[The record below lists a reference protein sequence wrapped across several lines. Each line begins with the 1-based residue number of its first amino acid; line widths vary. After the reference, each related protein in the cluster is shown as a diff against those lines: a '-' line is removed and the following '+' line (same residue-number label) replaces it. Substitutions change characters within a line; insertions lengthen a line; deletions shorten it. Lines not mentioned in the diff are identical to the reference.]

1 MRKIAEKEDYVLQ
14 SLQCLNAWKRSTNK
28 QNPEC
33 GLLANMNSRLMHF
46 LSLSLIR
53 SLSLQDCSL
62 FQGDQECN
70 SNIRAFLLSW
80 ERTNK
85 TAHWSD
91 YLYNLATLII
101 PRLWRSV
108 LHAASS
114 ACIVRKLLAEDAC
127 SAASY
132 MQRTPVLADSW
143 DLFCILRDSHDTRT
157 AVEWE
162 IFTWRKWKCDHAG
175 GAAVAA
181 EYFGKLL
188 IHVIVQ
194 LRNIPHPVIL
204 WSGSETL
211 TE

>member
-114 ACIVRKLLAEDAC
+114 ASYLQRMHVAPQATCSVRQCWQIHGTYFAYSE
-127 SAASY
+127 
-132 MQRTPVLADSW
+132 
-143 DLFCILRDSHDTRT
+143 TRT

-162 IFTWRKWKCDHAG
+162 IFTWWKWKCDHAG